1 MDTSQE
7 GRLINKCLLDAT
19 WNGLGNGE
27 TPIFPITV
35 FLLHNGVNLEPGDPN
50 YDLFEYAC
58 KVSARRLFPNFLN
71 IGSSF
76 NEPYYKPDDY
86 RTFASAMGCR
96 TRVLSNVNGPEHAAS
111 RGNFAFT
118 TINLPYL
125 ALEALRVCNDNDNKE
140 VIDVEVVS

>member
-1 MDTSQE
+1 MPFSSINTGMDTSQE

-35 FLLHNGVNLEPGDPN
+35 FLLHKGVNLEPGDPN

-86 RTFASAMGCR
+86 RTFASAMG
-96 TRVLSNVNGPEHAAS
+96 
-111 RGNFAFT
+111 
-118 TINLPYL
+118 
-125 ALEALRVCNDNDNKE
+125 
-140 VIDVEVVS
+140 